1 MVNPKKIKNEFVKSK
16 VGLET
21 VNEYVAKMK
30 NRIKFLAKE
39 EQRMQFKNQR
49 MSAMMQRREE
59 VLLSKWEDELRTN

>member
-1 MVNPKKIKNEFVKSK
+1 LINPKKIKNEFVQSK

-39 EQRMQFKNQR
+39 EQRMQFKNSR
-49 MSAMMQRREE
+49 MSAMM
-59 VLLSKWEDELRTN
+59 

>member
-1 MVNPKKIKNEFVKSK
+1 
-16 VGLET
+16 
-21 VNEYVAKMK
+21 MK